1 MCRKG
6 VFAVS
11 SELFCRI
18 LQIAGSRTVLLLVP
32 ITDTIVIGL
41 IAFEEVGRFSV
52 AALVVQVFVVLAGGM
67 FVGNYVRQDEHCGKS
82 ITASTMVALVGGL
95 ASAAVIAL
103 LAFLLKIDVQ
113 SVLLLAAPGIVPV
126 FLFACCASI
135 LESSGEGK
143 LVFQLTVGAVIVN
156 IALDFIMVRFI
167 SDPADAVMLAATV
180 SRVGLGAVALI
191 SIANSIDMH
200 HLPSIRDEVRAI
212 LKLGL
217 SEALTRALFV
227 MGMAFSMS
235 YAAYKLSKVEMSI
248 VGAVLNGMNV
258 LFVIGMAIILASA
271 VELRAGLDAR
281 VMGWFLRFGKLAVVF
296 LFLAGSAVSWSVISL
311 LWPEMMDVLVPV
323 VLFAVTVVCLDF
335 VGNHIL
341 MALRAMGH
349 ARFPPFAR
357 LAMFPI
363 LLFFLGMAP
372 EPESFDV
379 FLGMAVGN
387 GCASLA
393 ILILLIRYQR
403 DASLMV

>member
-1 MCRKG
+1 M
-6 VFAVS
+6 S

-82 ITASTMVALVGGL
+82 ITASTVVALVVGL

-156 IALDFIMVRFI
+156 IALDFFMVRFI

-227 MGMAFSMS
+227 M
-235 YAAYKLSKVEMSI
+235 
-248 VGAVLNGMNV
+248 
-258 LFVIGMAIILASA
+258 GMAIILASA